1 MEMGVSISVT
11 CKVPS
16 TFESDCAIP
25 NVWLWEVQDLQQ
37 DAATLVTVVAEPD
50 QYLQIVPGCFRA
62 GTLVHL
68 ATGQC
73 RGLDAGTDDATNP
86 TDNKIM
92 YILLRK
98 HCLQFISSHLS
109 SQISWNVY
117 RPPDWVY
124 LPEQQTL
131 LKPPSPLFTKVPL
144 PNT

>member
-1 MEMGVSISVT
+1 MGVSISVT

-73 RGLDAGTDDATNP
+73 RGLDADTADATNP
-86 TDNKIM
+86 A
-92 YILLRK
+92 LRAATSK
-98 HCLQFISSHLS
+98 L
-109 SQISWNVY
+109 V
-117 RPPDWVY
+117 
-124 LPEQQTL
+124 
-131 LKPPSPLFTKVPL
+131 
-144 PNT
+144 